1 MFEIPSAFFKEIS
14 DPLSL
19 PAHNKMYI
27 FLLSFPYFS
36 YIRISLIHDGFFII
50 RHTEADL

>member
-1 MFEIPSAFFKEIS
+1 MSEIPSAFFKEIP

-19 PAHNKMYI
+19 PSHNKMYI